1 MEKRWVK
8 RKMSK
13 ALTMITLTS
22 TMALMSPLI
31 IQTGS
36 IVYAVSQD
44 QATILADTEVG
55 KLAYTYQ
62 ADETNINW
70 SLSVDEKGA
79 AESAYLRLKIDAI
92 DTITVAGQSIGKDE
106 AGWFVLDAATGS
118 TKAYQVDFATINN
131 GSQDLLVSAELITP
145 GEENAEDQVQSLVTN
160 GTLKAE
166 IPVVTELPEVETDP
180 TEALENT
187 VAGEN
192 GEVGAE
198 TVVEEEPE
206 EAPPADAEPDVDTGD
221 ASEGEHSTAEVMP
234 FGVSSKVTN
243 GIKNSSGASIISDS
257 TSIGNNYA
265 IADEVITFTSS
276 FTLSRDPNHQDYKWG
291 FTIDT
296 TTIDITT
303 LKLYRKIGTGTEEQV
318 RNPSI
323 TNGKYMVALSNPQN
337 TTTYQYRI
345 TAKAKAQQDRDV
357 KGSFSS
363 QVTYLA
369 WEGFMGWGE
378 WKTKTSLDQDNY
390 WVKKADRPTYLSWDK
405 IGDNN
410 AITPG
415 KTVANHNPDTA
426 YNGSFYWKDLDT
438 SKGITYRVY
447 KGDTQVG
454 TDLTGGAG
462 TSGPI
467 GFSIPVDKLNS
478 GSNEF
483 TIRAYKDQTE
493 IDKSK
498 RLTLT
503 INCDS
508 PTVLG
513 WNKDAS
519 QKDLK
524 ETKDIADLTTG
535 YAGTFYWKDQDTSD
549 NKPGVLTFKVL
560 KTVSGAESD
569 VATATQSTDGSGTFT
584 IPSNELTY
592 GVKNFTVQAYKGN
605 VKTGAPITLQIT
617 VSGSVKLK
625 SVPTALS
632 WNLTVD
638 QSKGNAISRSESMKL
653 EIQDSR
659 SATDKGANPWK
670 LTVSSQLLEDTPFSL
685 VWKDGETPVDV
696 TGDGVKLQKTGS
708 WTSTGFVDSK
718 TYEANQGILL
728 KSAEY
733 LPVDTWNHTGAITWS
748 LNNVGTTE

>member
-92 DTITVAGQSIGKDE
+92 DTINVAGQSIGKDE

-145 GEENAEDQVQSLVTN
+145 DEEGAEDQVQSLVTN

-166 IPVVTELPEVETDP
+166 IPMVTELPEVETDP

-206 EAPPADAEPDVDTGD
+206 EAPPVDAEPDVDTGD
-221 ASEGEHSTAEVMP
+221 VSEGKHSTAEVMP
-234 FGVSSKVTN
+234 FGVSVSSQVTN
-243 GIKNSSGASIISDS
+243 EIKNSSGVSIRSTS
-257 TSIGNNYA
+257 TSIGDNYA
-265 IADEVITFTSS
+265 TADEVITFTSS
-276 FTLSRDPNHQDYKWG
+276 FTLKNDRDHSDYKWG

-303 LKLYRKIGTGTEEQV
+303 LKLYRKIGTGTEVQV
-318 RNPSI
+318 QNPII
-323 TNGKYMVALSNPQN
+323 TNGKYTVDLSNPQYGSK
-337 TTTYQYRI
+337 YQYRI
-345 TAKAKAQQDRDV
+345 TAKAKTLNEDK

-363 QVTYLA
+363 QVTYDVD
-369 WEGFMGWGE
+369 WWPYPGE
-378 WKTKTSLDQDNY
+378 SKDQDSY

-426 YNGSFYWKDLDT
+426 YNGIFYWKDLDT
-438 SKGITYRVY
+438 SAGISYRIY
-447 KGDTQVG
+447 KGDIKVG
-454 TDLTGGAG
+454 NDLTVGSG
-462 TSGPI
+462 TSGSKTFNI
-467 GFSIPVDKLNS
+467 SADQLNS
-478 GSNEF
+478 GSNVF
-483 TIRAYKDQTE
+483 TIRAYKGKNE
-493 IDKSK
+493 IDSKK

-513 WNKDAS
+513 WNTDAS

-524 ETKDIADLTTG
+524 ETKDIADLTAG

-549 NKPGVLTFKVL
+549 NRLGVLTFKVL
-560 KTVSGAESD
+560 KTVSGVDSV
-569 VATATQSTDGSGTFT
+569 VATATQSADGSGTFT
-584 IPSNELTY
+584 IPSNELSY

-617 VSGSVKLK
+617 ISGNVKLK